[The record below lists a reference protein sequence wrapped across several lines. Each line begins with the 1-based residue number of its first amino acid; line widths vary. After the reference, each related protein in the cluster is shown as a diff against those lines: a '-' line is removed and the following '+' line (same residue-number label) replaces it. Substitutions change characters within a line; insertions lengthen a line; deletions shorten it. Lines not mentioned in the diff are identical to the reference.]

1 MALSSR
7 RRTRMVVLEN
17 FGSCNMRCSYCFP
30 EHMWS
35 RHGHSAAMSQDTLRG
50 TLEVAFGTPGTE
62 PVEVRFAGGEP
73 LLAGRAWLEAA
84 FAITREIAERHGKR
98 FTFSLQTNAT
108 LVTPELA
115 RLLAEHDVRVG
126 VSLDGDA
133 SINESTRGH
142 TDRTLS
148 GFHQLTE
155 AYGHVPGVIVTVTR
169 ANATRMHEVVAHLDS
184 LGVAL
189 FRANQMGAT
198 ASWNVALAPR
208 AEEWAAARQAL
219 IEEMAAR
226 DGKIMEFNLTQAV
239 IKLVSSLLGGQTP
252 FESPRGCCAM
262 RCPAGT
268 ELMYF
273 DRKGG
278 AYPCP
283 RSNVTATAKVADY
296 ADTDFDERWD
306 EMLLELDAAMEV
318 PSACAACPAN
328 VVCDYGCHAFNVAEG
343 NFFEVNCD
351 ASKAFF
357 GWIMGHPEQVA
368 RVFLLSR
375 RRAEQR
381 ARADTDPAHRA
392 TALSSAVVSA
402 LAGDIGTRLLQHLAR
417 PDIDPDVL
425 HQRFGWNDD
434 RVPRLAITRPRVGSP
449 PSPSPQGGK

>member
-7 RRTRMVVLEN
+7 RRTRMVVIEN

-35 RHGHSAAMSQDTLRG
+35 RQGHSAVMSKDTLRG
-50 TLEVAFGTPGTE
+50 TLEVAFDTPETG
-62 PVEVRFAGGEP
+62 PVDVRFAGGEP
-73 LLAGRAWLEAA
+73 LLAGRDWLETA
-84 FAITREIAERHGKR
+84 FAITREVAGRHGKR
-98 FTFSLQTNAT
+98 FTLSLQTNAT

-115 RLLAEHDVRVG
+115 RLLAEHDVRIG

-133 SINESTRGH
+133 SINEATRGD
-142 TDRTLS
+142 TDRTLA
-148 GFHQLTE
+148 GFHLLTE

-169 ANATRMHEVVAHLDS
+169 ANATRMHEVVGYLDS

-226 DGKIMEFNLTQAV
+226 AGQIMELNLSQAV
-239 IKLVSSLLGGQTP
+239 LKLVSSLFGGQSP
-252 FESPRGCCAM
+252 FASPRGCCAM

-268 ELMYF
+268 ELLYF

-283 RSNVTATAKVADY
+283 RTNVTATGKVAGY

-306 EMLLELDAAMEV
+306 EMLGELDTAMEV
-318 PSACAACPAN
+318 PGTCAACPAN

-351 ASKAFF
+351 ATKAFF
-357 GWIMGHPEQVA
+357 GWMMEHPEQLA
-368 RVFLLSR
+368 RVFLLSQ

-381 ARADTDPAHRA
+381 ARGDWNSPRA
-392 TALSSAVVSA
+392 APLPNAAVST
-402 LAGDIGTRLLQHLAR
+402 LAGDIGTQLLDHLAR
-417 PDIDPDVL
+417 PDLDPDL
-425 HQRFGWNDD
+425 LPQRFGWHED
-434 RVPRLAITRPRVGSP
+434 RVPLLQITRRRLGAP
-449 PSPSPQGGK
+449 PSPSPLEGK

>member
-1 MALSSR
+1 MTPGR
-7 RRTRMVVLEN
+7 RRTRMVVVEN

-35 RHGHSAAMSQDTLRG
+35 RQGHSSTMSQDTLRG
-50 TLEVAFGTPGTE
+50 TLEVAFDTPGTE
-62 PVEVRFAGGEP
+62 PVDVRFAGGEP
-73 LLAGRAWLEAA
+73 LLAGRDWLEAA
-84 FAITREIAERHGKR
+84 FAITSEVAGRHGKR
-98 FTFSLQTNAT
+98 FTLSLQTNAT

-133 SINESTRGH
+133 SINESTRGD
-142 TDRTLS
+142 TNRTLS
-148 GFHQLTE
+148 GFHQLSE

-169 ANATRMHEVVAHLDS
+169 ANATRMHEVVAYLES

-189 FRANQMGAT
+189 FRANLMGAT

-226 DGKIMEFNLTQAV
+226 DGQIMEFNLSQAV
-239 IKLVSSLLGGQTP
+239 LKLVSSLLGGQVP
-252 FESPRGCCAM
+252 FNSPRGCCAM

-268 ELMYF
+268 ELLYF

-283 RSNVTATAKVADY
+283 RTNVTATARVAGY
-296 ADTDFDERWD
+296 ADADFDERWD
-306 EMLLELDAAMEV
+306 EMLLGLDAAMEV
-318 PSACAACPAN
+318 PAACAACPAN

-351 ASKAFF
+351 ATKTFF
-357 GWIMGHPEQVA
+357 SWIVEHPEQVA

-381 ARADTDPAHRA
+381 ARADWDPMLR
-392 TALSSAVVSA
+392 SAPLPGAAVSA
-402 LAGDIGTRLLQHLAR
+402 LASDIGARLIEHLAR
-417 PDIDPDVL
+417 PDIDLDAL
-425 HQRFGWNDD
+425 GQRFGWNDD
-434 RVPRLAITRPRVGSP
+434 RVPRLAITHPRRGAAR
-449 PSPSPQGGK
+449 